1 MIAVEEGKDSGDLLD
16 VDFSESV
23 DVLSDEEQRAK
34 WDWELSKG
42 LIDLADIL
50 MQKNPDLTREEAE
63 DYLFDR
69 RATEIDDIDEED
81 TPSSNPLLDILNTPT
96 E

>member
-1 MIAVEEGKDSGDLLD
+1 M
-16 VDFSESV
+16 
-23 DVLSDEEQRAK
+23 
-34 WDWELSKG
+34 
-42 LIDLADIL
+42 

-69 RATEIDDIDEED
+69 KEQELETEETEE
-81 TPSSNPLLDILNTPT
+81 TPGSALLQALAKPV

>member
-1 MIAVEEGKDSGDLLD
+1 
-16 VDFSESV
+16 
-23 DVLSDEEQRAK
+23 
-34 WDWELSKG
+34 
-42 LIDLADIL
+42 